1 VIVACAMTMTPAGA
15 VLRSDRRA
23 RLAWAGVVGPV
34 TFVAGWAVAGALTPG
49 YSPLSQPVSR
59 LAAAGAPQRPL
70 MNAGFLAFAVAMP
83 VYAVS
88 LRAELPGR
96 TWLVALANGVA
107 TAAIVATPLGYSQA
121 VDTAHAG
128 AAGVAYLALAA
139 LPLAAAVPLAR
150 TGRPRAARASVVL
163 GLVAGAS
170 LAATSADRAVG
181 LFQRAGLTLV
191 DAWIVATALA
201 MLRKRP

>member
-1 VIVACAMTMTPAGA
+1 
-15 VLRSDRRA
+15 
-23 RLAWAGVVGPV
+23 
-34 TFVAGWAVAGALTPG
+34 
-49 YSPLSQPVSR
+49 
-59 LAAAGAPQRPL
+59 

-83 VYAVS
+83 IYAVS
-88 LRAELPGR
+88 LRAALPGA

-107 TAAIVATPLGYSQA
+107 TAAIAAAPLGHSPSI
-121 VDTAHAG
+121 DTAHAAAAG
-128 AAGVAYLALAA
+128 AAYVTLAA
-139 LPLAAAVPLAR
+139 LPLAAATPLAR
-150 TGRPRAARASVVL
+150 TGRPRVARASVVL

-191 DAWIVATALA
+191 DAWIVASALA